1 MCDLATLAGRLPTS
15 SECSVTLA
23 GRLPTSPECSV
34 TLSGG
39 LPPSPESSIALS
51 GGLPPS
57 PESSIVLSGGL
68 PTSPEC
74 PIVPAG
80 GLPASPDTPTI
91 LEGRLPAFAPPDVQR
106 TRPRSNRP
114 TDDHA
119 KPIDMQ
125 QTAAPIS
132 IDGAVGLSAIT
143 GSEAVWTTAEALRTR
158 HHR

>member
-1 MCDLATLAGRLPTS
+1 MRNSPAGGLPTS
-15 SECSVTLA
+15 LECPIALA
-23 GRLPTSPECSV
+23 GGLPASPEC
-34 TLSGG
+34 
-39 LPPSPESSIALS
+39 P
-51 GGLPPS
+51 
-57 PESSIVLSGGL
+57 IVPAGGL

-119 KPIDMQ
+119 KLIDKPIDIQ
-125 QTAAPIS
+125 PTAPPIG
-132 IDGAVGLSAIT
+132 IDRAVGLSAIT

-158 HHR
+158 HHG

>member
-23 GRLPTSPECSV
+23 GDLTALPECSIV
-34 TLSGG
+34 LAGG
-39 LPPSPESSIALS
+39 LPPSPES
-51 GGLPPS
+51 P
-57 PESSIVLSGGL
+57 IVL
-68 PTSPEC
+68 
-74 PIVPAG
+74 AG
-80 GLPASPDTPTI
+80 GLPESPNTPTT

-119 KPIDMQ
+119 KLIDKPIDMQ
-125 QTAAPIS
+125 PTAAPIG

-143 GSEAVWTTAEALRTR
+143 GSEAVWTTAEALHTR
-158 HHR
+158 RYG